1 MTQDSTQ
8 DVTQDAHAPV
18 QVTSESDAPPTFE
31 QLRENLY
38 RSGFFR
44 LLDLRVDSAHEG
56 KGVVRIAVDAR
67 LMHPQQI
74 VHGGVIFTLADTAMS
89 MSLLSVLPANTR
101 FSTIE
106 AKINYIAP
114 VVKGELVA
122 EAAIVHRGRST
133 AVMEASVYNHKGDE
147 NVLAARVLGTF
158 HISSSRYA

>member
-8 DVTQDAHAPV
+8 DAHPSVHTPAEP
-18 QVTSESDAPPTFE
+18 DAPATFE

-44 LLDLRVDSAHEG
+44 LLDLRVDSAHDG
-56 KGVVRIAVDAR
+56 RGVVRITVDAR

-114 VVKGELVA
+114 VVTGELLA
-122 EAAIVHRGRST
+122 EATIIHRGRST
-133 AVMEASVYNHKGDE
+133 AVMEASVYNLKGDE
-147 NVLAARVLGTF
+147 KVLTARVLGTF
-158 HISSSRYA
+158 HISASRYA